1 MKTKKNKKGEL
12 TTQQIVGLIILVTSF
27 VIILFFLFRLNIGK
41 ESKSELCHNSVILK
55 SKSIFP
61 QDTTQLSCYR
71 NYKCITQDGSCEG
84 LNSPEVVKVD
94 NITKI
99 YKELATE
106 MTDCWWMF
114 GGGNINY
121 VGKDLTK
128 KNYCSICSQVL
139 LDNSLNKIDGVKDGK
154 ISKDELYN
162 YLSKTKMSDGKNTY
176 AEYLF
181 GTNNIEQLKQA
192 SLSKGGPGTFGSI
205 DIGNEKQFFVVMGI
219 TSEVST
225 TSWWV
230 AAAVG
235 TGLGIIAITPFGWVG
250 AGIGIA
256 VTSIAAGVAGSEISQ
271 RVNPEISAIVIK
283 GKGVDNNFMSP
294 TVIENS
300 ERFKALNCQEILT
313 YT

>member
-1 MKTKKNKKGEL
+1 MKLKKGEL
-12 TTQQIVGLIILVTSF
+12 TTQQIVGLIILITSF

-41 ESKSELCHNSVILK
+41 ESKSELCHNSAILK

-61 QDTTQLSCYR
+61 KDTTQLSCYR
-71 NYKCITQDGSCEG
+71 SYKCITQDGSCEG
-84 LNSPEVVKVD
+84 LNNPEIVKVD

-99 YKELATE
+99 YSELANE

-114 GGGNINY
+114 GNGNVNY
-121 VGKDLTK
+121 VGKDFLK
-128 KNYCSICSQVL
+128 NNYCSICSQVL
-139 LDNSLNKIDGVKDGK
+139 FDNSLNKINGVKNGQ
-154 ISKDELYN
+154 ISKDELYD
-162 YLSKTKMSDGKNTY
+162 YISKTKMSDGKNTY

-192 SLSKGGPGTFGSI
+192 SSGNGGPATFGNI
-205 DIGNEKQFFVVMGI
+205 DVGKQFFVVMGI

-230 AAAVG
+230 VAVG
-235 TGLGIIAITPFGWVG
+235 GTIAGTVIATSPIGWIAG
-250 AGIGIA
+250 AGVAI
-256 VTSIAAGVAGSEISQ
+256 TSIAAGVAGSEISQ
-271 RVNPEISAIVIK
+271 KINPEISAIVIK

-294 TVIENS
+294 TVVEANS
-300 ERFKALNCQEILT
+300 DRFKALNCQEILT